1 MKKASAIP
9 LVISLFLSHYSSFSL
24 AAEPLPDAASLGL
37 ENLTN
42 DFSRQELFVKILG
55 SDLSREMEYDTFAVK
70 KYFKFPTDVSY
81 DSVLNQPRPSS
92 LFGVDIS
99 HHNGKNFPIE
109 LLAKNKSVFLYMK
122 SSQGTRYVDPEFSGF
137 WQRAGDTE
145 RGVKLHRGA
154 YHFLSSGTPAD
165 DAETWG
171 RKQAMTFVK
180 IIKANGGLRATD
192 MPPAV
197 DVEWDVDSSTG
208 KDRWQK
214 RKPAEIITMIKA
226 FTAQVEADLG
236 RKPVIY
242 TARAWWKDAVG
253 GENSF
258 AQVADH
264 KLWLADYSN
273 QAQASETPRSINQTK
288 WAIWQFTDAAQLNLG
303 SSKKFDAS
311 IYKGPI
317 AEFYTTLGVQ
327 EF

>member
-9 LVISLFLSHYSSFSL
+9 LVISLFFSYYSSFSL

-42 DFSRQELFVKILG
+42 DLSRQQLFVKILG
-55 SDLSREMEYDTFAVK
+55 SDLSRKMEYDTFAVK

-99 HHNGKNFPIE
+99 HHNDKDFPIE

-122 SSQGTRYVDPEFSGF
+122 SSQGTRYVDPEFAGF
-137 WQRAGDTE
+137 WQRAGATE

-208 KDRWQK
+208 KDRWKK